1 GRSPASSSLEGS
13 GVVPPSCA
21 RAPGPWGFPRYARL
35 SRVLVLRPATAART
49 EGRFASSSK
58 ALFLPPG
65 ALTSRGAAEGS
76 RQRQPLG
83 DMGPRR
89 SQGGDAMRVQ
99 FVARENGAERLVTE
113 AEVHF
118 EEGPLAGAKLVGFCL
133 WKSPAGEVYVTFP
146 SRAFGAGSERR
157 YFDYL
162 RSVDGALDVVKRVKA
177 WILDE
182 YRKETAA
189 A

>member
-1 GRSPASSSLEGS
+1 
-13 GVVPPSCA
+13 
-21 RAPGPWGFPRYARL
+21 
-35 SRVLVLRPATAART
+35 
-49 EGRFASSSK
+49 
-58 ALFLPPG
+58 
-65 ALTSRGAAEGS
+65 
-76 RQRQPLG
+76 
-83 DMGPRR
+83 
-89 SQGGDAMRVQ
+89 MRVQ
-99 FVARENGAERLVTE
+99 FVVRENGPERLVTE

-133 WKSPAGEVYVTFP
+133 WKSPEGEVYVTFP

-162 RSVDGALDVVKRVKA
+162 RSVDGTLDVVKRVKA

-182 YRKETAA
+182 YRKEPAA